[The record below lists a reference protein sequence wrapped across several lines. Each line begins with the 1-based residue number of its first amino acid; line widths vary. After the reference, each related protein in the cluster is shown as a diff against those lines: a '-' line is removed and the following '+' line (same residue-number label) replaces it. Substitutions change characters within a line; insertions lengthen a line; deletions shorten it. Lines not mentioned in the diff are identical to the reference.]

1 MLHQHRDGG
10 FFQYAP
16 GGAAEHAF
24 ALNLPWP

>member
-1 MLHQHRDGG
+1 MLHQHRS
-10 FFQYAP
+10 FFQHAS